1 VPGNRYTYFKLA
13 LAVEKALVSRFPL
26 DRPQETPRV
35 SWVDGQRILRWLS
48 VKKALHGLFPLDRP
62 QETPRV
68 SWVDGHRILLG
79 QTYSTAC

>member
-1 VPGNRYTYFKLA
+1 MR
-13 LAVEKALVSRFPL
+13 R
-26 DRPQETPRV
+26 
-35 SWVDGQRILRWLS
+35 RICYLS
-48 VKKALHGLFPLDRP
+48 VEKALHGLFPLDRP

>member
-1 VPGNRYTYFKLA
+1 LS
-13 LAVEKALVSRFPL
+13 VEKALRGLFPL

-35 SWVDGQRILRWLS
+35 SWVDGHRILRWLS
-48 VKKALHGLFPLDRP
+48 VEKALRGLFPLDRP

-79 QTYSTAC
+79 QTFSTA